1 MAKRDNLSINM
12 EQFPEN
18 YDHLMNCVTAPSV
31 TLQERGF
38 HAEGQ
43 IGTDLGSS
51 SSLSR
56 GGQWPLFS
64 VKRNPSN
71 QATSAQ
77 QQKQFQQQSYTKHQQ
92 QWCICIK
99 LREDGPHP
107 TPVLTCGSWPAPY
120 PCTDLWVMARTLP
133 LY

>member
-12 EQFPEN
+12 EQYPEN

-38 HAEGQ
+38 HAKVK
-43 IGTDLGSS
+43 L
-51 SSLSR
+51 
-56 GGQWPLFS
+56 WPLFS

-99 LREDGPHP
+99 LRE
-107 TPVLTCGSWPAPY
+107 
-120 PCTDLWVMARTLP
+120 
-133 LY
+133 

>member
-43 IGTDLGSS
+43 IVAVVQCQAESE
-51 SSLSR
+51 
-56 GGQWPLFS
+56 Q
-64 VKRNPSN
+64 PSHVST
-71 QATSAQ
+71 AAKTVSAAVV
-77 QQKQFQQQSYTKHQQ
+77 Y
-92 QWCICIK
+92 
-99 LREDGPHP
+99 
-107 TPVLTCGSWPAPY
+107 
-120 PCTDLWVMARTLP
+120 
-133 LY
+133 